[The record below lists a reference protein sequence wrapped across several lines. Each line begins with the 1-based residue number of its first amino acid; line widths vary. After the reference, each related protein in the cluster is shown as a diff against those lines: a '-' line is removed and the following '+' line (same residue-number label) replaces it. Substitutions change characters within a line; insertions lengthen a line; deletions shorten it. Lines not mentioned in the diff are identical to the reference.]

1 VYIPTSSEHMHNYSR
16 VWFVNVFRLQFRG
29 RLFKVENY
37 RALCT
42 GNEKLRGGIQVHKN
56 IQRKA
61 TVA

>member
-1 VYIPTSSEHMHNYSR
+1 MHRYSR
-16 VWFVNVFRLQFRG
+16 VWFAIVFSLQFRG

-42 GNEKLRGGIQVHKN
+42 GNEKLRVGIQDDKN

-61 TVA
+61 TVV